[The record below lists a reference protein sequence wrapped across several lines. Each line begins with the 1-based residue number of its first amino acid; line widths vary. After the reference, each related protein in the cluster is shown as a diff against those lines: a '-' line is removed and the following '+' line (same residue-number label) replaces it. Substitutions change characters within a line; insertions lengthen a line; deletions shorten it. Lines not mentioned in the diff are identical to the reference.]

1 MSGVRY
7 LRLLATQL
15 RVSLALGMQYRLDF
29 LLGAVMTAVWT
40 LVGLVPLHIALA
52 SRPPVEGWTYERA
65 LVVVG
70 WFTLLKGILEGAVNP
85 SLISVVDQ
93 IRKGTLD
100 FTLLKPADAQFLV
113 STARFEIRKVVDG
126 AAAAA
131 IFVYAFARMGRAPAP
146 VDIALSLGLLVT
158 ATLVL
163 YSICILVISAAFW
176 VVRLDNLAYFFN
188 SLFDFARWPVTLFKG
203 FWRVVFTFVVPLALM
218 TTYPAEAMLGT
229 IAPRTAAAAALGAL
243 AFGAAAR
250 AVWKRAI
257 GRYTSASS

>member
-1 MSGVRY
+1 MRY

-15 RVSLALGMQYRLDF
+15 RISIALGLQYRWEF
-29 LLGAVMTAVWT
+29 LVGSALTLVWT
-40 LVGLVPLHIALA
+40 LVGLVPLHIAL
-52 SRPPVEGWTYERA
+52 SGRPTVGGWTYDRA

-70 WFTLLKGILEGAVNP
+70 WFTLLKGVLDGAVNP

-113 STARFEIRKVVDG
+113 STARFEVRKVVDVF
-126 AAAAA
+126 AAAAV
-131 IFVYAFARMGRAPAP
+131 FVYAFDRLGRAPRLSD
-146 VDIALSLGLLVT
+146 VALSLGLLVT

-176 VVRLDNLAYFFN
+176 VVRLDNLAYLFN
-188 SLFDFARWPVTLFKG
+188 SLFDFARWPVTIFSG
-203 FWRVVFTFVVPLALM
+203 FWRIAFTVIIPLALM

-229 IAPRTAAAAALGAL
+229 LAGSTAATAALGAL
-243 AFGAAAR
+243 AFSVIAR

>member
-1 MSGVRY
+1 MTSVRY
-7 LRLLATQL
+7 LKLLATQL
-15 RVSLALGMQYRLDF
+15 RISVALGMQYRWEF
-29 LLGAVMTAVWT
+29 LLGGALTVVWT

-52 SRPPVEGWTYERA
+52 SRPPVGGWTYDSA

-70 WFTLLKGILEGAVNP
+70 WFTLLKGVLEGAVNP

-113 STARFEIRKVVDG
+113 STARFEIRKIVD
-126 AAAAA
+126 ACAAAA
-131 IFVYAFARMGRAPAP
+131 IFVYAFARMGRAPGAAD
-146 VDIALSLGLLVT
+146 VALSLCLLVT

-176 VVRLDNLAYFFN
+176 VVRLDNLAYLFN
-188 SLFDFARWPVTLFKG
+188 ALFDFARWPVTLFKG
-203 FWRVVFTFVVPLALM
+203 FWRIAFTVIIPLALM

-229 IAPRTAAAAALGAL
+229 IAPRTAISAVLGAL
-243 AFGAAAR
+243 AFGAIAR

-257 GRYTSASS
+257 GKYTSASS

>member
-15 RVSLALGMQYRLDF
+15 RVSIALGMQYRWDF
-29 LLGAVMTAVWT
+29 LLGAVMTVVWT
-40 LVGLVPLHIALA
+40 VVGLVPLHIALA
-52 SRPPVEGWTYERA
+52 ARPPVQGWTYERA

-113 STARFEIRKVVDG
+113 STARFEIRKVVD
-126 AAAAA
+126 AAAAVA
-131 IFVYAFARMGRAPAP
+131 IFAYAFAQMGRAPAP
-146 VDIALSLGLLVT
+146 AHVALALCLLVT

-163 YSICILVISAAFW
+163 YSMCILVISAAFW
-176 VVRLDNLAYFFN
+176 VVRLDNLAYLFN
-188 SLFDFARWPVTLFKG
+188 SIFDFARWPVTIFSG
-203 FWRVVFTFVVPLALM
+203 FWRVVFTVIVPIGLM

-243 AFGAAAR
+243 TFGAVAR
-250 AVWKRAI
+250 GVWKRAI

>member
-1 MSGVRY
+1 MRY

-15 RVSLALGMQYRLDF
+15 RVSLALGMQYRWDF
-29 LLGAVMTAVWT
+29 VLGAVMTVVWT

-52 SRPPVEGWTYERA
+52 SRPPVGGWTYERA

-70 WFTLLKGILEGAVNP
+70 WFTLLKGVLEGAVNP

-113 STARFEIRKVVDG
+113 STARFEVRKVVDA

-131 IFVYAFARMGRAPAP
+131 IFAYAFTKMGRPPAP
-146 VDIALSLGLLVT
+146 GDMALSVALLGT

-176 VVRLDNLAYFFN
+176 VVRLDNLAYLFN
-188 SLFDFARWPVTLFKG
+188 ALFDFARWPVTLFKG
-203 FWRVVFTFVVPLALM
+203 FWRITFTVVIPLALM

-229 IAPRTAAAAALGAL
+229 LEGRTAVAAVLGAL
-243 AFGAAAR
+243 AFGGVAR